1 MYNVRPV
8 RLEDLK
14 QIQAMAEKNGARLS
28 TLPQNEEFLE
38 SRIRTSIASFAG
50 TEKGKQRF
58 LFVLESAKDG
68 HVAGISGIDAYAG
81 NGAPFYNYRRDEL
94 IHASSQLSIHNPVP
108 VLYLSHELTGCTLL
122 CSLMIEPELMA
133 SPWLGLLSRARMMF
147 ISQFRDLFNQRII
160 VEIQG
165 VQDEHQGS
173 AFWDSLGR
181 HFFGMDFDEADRLSS
196 TLSRTFIAEL
206 MPVHP
211 IYVPL
216 LTMEA
221 QQVLGQ
227 PKPEAQINCQLLYRE
242 GFTLSN
248 LVDIF
253 DGGPTLVA
261 ETNKLNTVKAR
272 QCKYVKYGQKTENLM
287 GVQYIVSNLDKQNFK
302 CSLTSLTDGMGNLL
316 RVDPTLAEALAIREG
331 DLIAYSPY

>member
-8 RLEDLK
+8 RLEDLN
-14 QIQAMAEKNGARLS
+14 QIQTMAEKNGVRLS

-38 SRIRTSIASFAG
+38 ARIRQSLASFAG
-50 TEKGKQRF
+50 SDTDKKRF
-58 LFVLESAKDG
+58 LFVLESSQDG

-94 IHASSQLSIHNPVP
+94 IHASSQLNINNPVP
-108 VLYLSHELTGCTLL
+108 VLYLSHELTGSTLL
-122 CSLMIEPELMA
+122 CSLMIEPELLGT
-133 SPWLGLLSRARMMF
+133 PWFGLLSRARLMF
-147 ISQFRDLFNQRII
+147 ISQFPDLFNQQII

-165 VQDEHQGS
+165 AQNEHQGS
-173 AFWDSLGR
+173 PFWDSLGR

-216 LTMEA
+216 LTPDA

-227 PKPEAQINCQLLYRE
+227 PRPEALVNCQLLYRE
-242 GFTLSN
+242 GFALSN

-261 ETNKLNTVKAR
+261 KINKLNTVKAR
-272 QCKYVKYGQKTENLM
+272 QCKYVKYEQTSPSSM
-287 GVQYIVSNLDKQNFK
+287 GIQYIVSNLNQQDFK
-302 CSLTSLTDGMGNLL
+302 CSLTFLTDGIGNLL
-316 RVDPTLAEALAIREG
+316 RVDPELAGTLHINET